1 MSFNVAGRGALI
13 TGAASGIGLAASRSM
28 LGKGLQSLVA
38 YDLNPSL
45 PDVAEELRKEFPGTE
60 IITHVADVTDP
71 TSLQAAFATPLDGGR
86 PLTIVSNNAGIGG
99 ADWEKTLAVDLSA
112 VIMGT
117 SMGLARFKKEAAGGV
132 IVNVASM
139 AGLAPMSF
147 DPVYTAAKHG
157 VVGYSRCFQH
167 LIKKGIRVNCLCP
180 AFTDTPLV
188 QGLVDDP
195 KFGPAGKMA
204 IESLGGLI
212 PMENVVSAF
221 MGLVEN
227 EDNNGAVMTVTNAH
241 GIMPMKFPLDP

>member
-1 MSFNVAGRGALI
+1 M
-13 TGAASGIGLAASRSM
+13 ASSSN
-28 LGKGLQSLVA
+28 LQH
-38 YDLNPSL
+38 N
-45 PDVAEELRKEFPGTE
+45 
-60 IITHVADVTDP
+60 I
-71 TSLQAAFATPLDGGR
+71 
-86 PLTIVSNNAGIGG
+86 NNNINSCIN
-99 ADWEKTLAVDLSA
+99 T
-112 VIMGT
+112 
-117 SMGLARFKKEAAGGV
+117 R
-132 IVNVASM
+132 SM

-212 PMENVVSAF
+212 PMENVGECGGF
-221 MGLVEN
+221 L
-227 EDNNGAVMTVTNAH
+227 
-241 GIMPMKFPLDP
+241 